1 MKFDAFFFDLDGT
14 LYNSD
19 NGLIENIDH
28 RLDEWILKTVP
39 MPEDEVLS
47 FRHRLFSR
55 YGGTLPGLTIE
66 YGSDFFA
73 SLRYCHDVP
82 VDRYIFPNP
91 ALRDVLQRLPG
102 RKYVFT
108 SAYRCYAKRV
118 LDALG
123 VSECFEGIIDA
134 IDVFPKPK
142 PFPEAFQR
150 AFQISGEA
158 DIRRCVFLDDQPR
171 NVEAGHREGFFS
183 VQVSSSHPRS
193 ESADG
198 YIERIEDLMMIPEF
212 QTKGSF

>member
-14 LYNSD
+14 LYNSS
-19 NGLIENIDH
+19 NGLMKAIEL

-39 MPEDEVLS
+39 MPEDEVLE

-55 YGGTLPGLTIE
+55 YGGTLPGLAIE
-66 YGSDFFA
+66 YGSDYFA

-82 VDRYIFPNP
+82 VTDYISPDP
-91 ALRDVLQRLPG
+91 VLLQILQQLPG

-108 SAYRCYAKRV
+108 SAYRFYAKRV

-123 VSECFEGIIDA
+123 ITGCFEGIIDA

-150 AFQISGEA
+150 AFQISAEK
-158 DIRRCVFLDDQPR
+158 DIRRCVFADDQAR
-171 NVEAGHREGFFS
+171 NVEAGHREGFFT
-183 VQVSSSHPRS
+183 VQIGAGKPRS
-193 ESADG
+193 DLADA
-198 YIERIEDLMMIPEF
+198 YIDCIKDLLKVPEF
-212 QTKGSF
+212 QTKGRS